1 MAETSLQAAGS
12 ARPASVLRDTLISL
26 VTTLICIAVFCAAG
40 EVYFRATRPFLAT
53 QWPLTFVDGVGF
65 LITPGGTIRDTNN
78 IDYWSQQTANAQGF
92 LADLPQETPG
102 ACRVALIGDSF
113 VQAVQIPIGEKIG
126 ARLIALGEKEKLP
139 LAVGAYGYGG
149 TGQLNQ
155 LPFYDRYARAFA
167 PRVVVLVYVANDF
180 ANNSAVLES
189 IRSGIDPD
197 HPHRMFARRNA
208 EGAIV
213 PLPVDDK
220 GWRDH
225 MLKVPTREGRFI
237 PRANMW
243 LQTHSYFYAWAFTK
257 LAMVSPGAAVFLAG
271 SDRNAVLED
280 RAELIAAR
288 PAYRDVMEG
297 WDPARTT
304 GTNPTLQ
311 SMDVPFSWEKMPP
324 VFREA
329 MAFSGYALDQF
340 KARAERDGAQLVI
353 LSTDNMRAF
362 DPGQLRFRRL
372 QALAAERQIPLVD
385 MTAFMEKRGY
395 PEGEATF
402 AHDGHWTPK
411 GHAWAA
417 EALFDY
423 FAAHPALCQP
433 PAGQPASGAS

>member
-1 MAETSLQAAGS
+1 MAEPNGQGG
-12 ARPASVLRDTLISL
+12 SVLRDIVTSLAVTAFCVALIAL
-26 VTTLICIAVFCAAG
+26 AG
-40 EVYFRATRPFLAT
+40 EAYFRSTRPFLT
-53 QWPLTFVDGVGF
+53 TEWPLTFVDDVGL

-78 IDYWSQQTANAQGF
+78 IDYWSQQTANAEGF
-92 LADLPQETPG
+92 LADLPQETPN

-113 VQAVQIPIGEKIG
+113 VQAVQVPIEDKIG
-126 ARLIALGEKEKLP
+126 ARLIALGAQKKLP

-180 ANNSAVLES
+180 ANNSAALES

-197 HPHRMFARRNA
+197 HPHRMFAHRLVDGTIA
-208 EGAIV
+208 
-213 PLPVDDK
+213 PLPVDNA
-220 GWRDH
+220 GWREH

-243 LQTHSYFYAWAFTK
+243 LQTHSYFYAWIFTK
-257 LAMVSPGAAVFLAG
+257 LAMVNPGAAAFLAG
-271 SDRNAVLED
+271 SDRAALLEA
-280 RAELIAAR
+280 RANLIAER
-288 PAYRDVMEG
+288 PAYKDVSKG

-324 VFREA
+324 VFEEA

-340 KARAERDGAQLVI
+340 KARTERDGATLVI

-362 DPGQLRFRRL
+362 DPGQLRFKRL
-372 QALAAERQIPLVD
+372 QALAAERQIPLID
-385 MTAFMEKRGY
+385 MAAFMQTRGY
-395 PEGEATF
+395 GEADATF

-423 FAAHPALCQP
+423 LAAHPALCQP
-433 PAGQPASGAS
+433 PAGTPAPGAS